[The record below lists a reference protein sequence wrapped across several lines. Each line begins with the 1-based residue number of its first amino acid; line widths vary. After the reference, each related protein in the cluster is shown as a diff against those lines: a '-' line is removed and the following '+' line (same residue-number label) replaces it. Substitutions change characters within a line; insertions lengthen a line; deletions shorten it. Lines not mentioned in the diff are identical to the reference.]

1 MWHTKKINDVIQN
14 LNSNSS
20 NGLSSNQV
28 SDLLSKNGKNSI
40 TKKSGKNIFKMI
52 FDQLNNILIYILII
66 AGLLSYFLGDPK
78 ESIIIFLVIIL
89 NTSIGI
95 FQESK
100 AEKSLDALKNLS
112 SPRATVKR
120 NNKIIEINSEDL
132 VKGDIVILEAGKIV
146 PADLRLI
153 ESVDLKIDESTLTG
167 ESIPINKNSSE
178 IYEDLNLPL
187 GDRKNIAFMSTLVI
201 YGRGIGIVVETG
213 MNTEIGKIAS
223 LLDDN
228 INEMTPLQKKLNNL
242 GKNLG
247 IVTIIISIII
257 MIMGLLQGNNLLKIF
272 LVSIS
277 LAVAAI
283 PEGLPTIVTIVLSI
297 GVQKMIK
304 KNAIVRKLSSVET
317 LGSVNIICS
326 DKTGTLTMNK
336 MTVMKFFSNN
346 NLSNACDFNINNK
359 ANELIFKNIS
369 LCNDAAYSKNSE
381 TGDPTEIALLKFA
394 SIQNEKTNYKRL
406 MEIPFDSNRKLMT
419 TVNNIND
426 KFYSFTKGA
435 IDNLLPL
442 CTKILINNEI
452 FDLTDKI
459 KNQILNASEEMA
471 NDSLRVL
478 SFAYK
483 ELIHLRKEGCEN
495 NLIFLGMVGMIDPP
509 REEVKISIDKSKK
522 SGIRTIMIT
531 GDHKNTAFTIAKDL
545 KIAENINQVMLG
557 NEIDKLTETEFINK
571 IKNINVFARVSPEHK
586 VKIIRAL
593 KSTGNIVAMTGDGVN
608 DAPSLKSADV
618 GISMGITG
626 TDVAKN
632 ASDIILIDDNFS
644 TIVTSIEEG
653 RNIYNNIKKSILF
666 LLTCNLGE
674 IFTIFLSMMFM
685 LPIPLNPSHLLW
697 INLITDS
704 LPALSLGLDTHDKDV
719 MKQKPKKINEK
730 ILSKSNIF
738 KLCLGGFL
746 IGIISLTAFLIGY
759 KNQGLIYGQT
769 MSFIVLSFSQLFLSL
784 SIRSEDKLILKI
796 GLFSNMNL
804 IYSIVI
810 GILIQSILISVPF
823 LNKFFN
829 IENLSR
835 KDWIISILISLIPL
849 IINEIIK
856 LFKTKNKENS

>member
-20 NGLSSNQV
+20 TGLSNNQV
-28 SDLLSKNGKNSI
+28 SNLISINGKNSI

-95 FQESK
+95 LQESK

-112 SPRATVKR
+112 SPKATVKR

-167 ESIPINKNSSE
+167 ESIPINKNSNE

-187 GDRKNIAFMSTLVI
+187 GDRKNIALMSTLVI

-247 IVTIIISIII
+247 VVTIIISIII

-346 NLSNACDFNINNK
+346 NTSNACDFNINNK

-369 LCNDAAYSKNSE
+369 LCNDATYSKNSE

-394 SIQNEKTNYKRL
+394 SIQNEKIDYKRL
-406 MEIPFDSNRKLMT
+406 MEIPFDSDRKLMT

-483 ELIHLRKEGCEN
+483 ELIHLRKEECEN

-545 KIAENINQVMLG
+545 KIAENIDQVMLG
-557 NEIDKLTETEFINK
+557 NEIDKLTEHEFVNK

-746 IGIISLTAFLIGY
+746 IGIISLIAFLIGY
-759 KNQGLIYGQT
+759 KNYGLVYGQT

-810 GILIQSILISVPF
+810 GIFIQSILISVPLF
-823 LNKFFN
+823 NKFFN
-829 IENLSR
+829 IKNLSI

-856 LFKTKNKENS
+856 LFKSKK

>member
-20 NGLSSNQV
+20 TGLSNNKV
-28 SDLLSKNGKNSI
+28 SDLISTNGKNSI
-40 TKKSGKNIFKMI
+40 TKKSRKNIFKMI
-52 FDQLNNILIYILII
+52 FDQINNILIYILII

-100 AEKSLDALKNLS
+100 AEKSLEALKNLS
-112 SPRATVKR
+112 SPKATVKR

-153 ESVDLKIDESTLTG
+153 ESIDLKIDESTLTG
-167 ESIPINKNSSE
+167 ESIPINKNSNE

-228 INEMTPLQKKLNNL
+228 ISEMTPLQKKLNNL

-247 IVTIIISIII
+247 VVTIIISIII

-277 LAVAAI
+277 LSVAAI

-336 MTVMKFFSNN
+336 MTVMKLFSNN
-346 NLSNACDFNINNK
+346 NLYNACDFNINNK
-359 ANELIFKNIS
+359 TNELIFKNIS
-369 LCNDAAYSKNSE
+369 LCNDATYSKNSE

-442 CTKILINNEI
+442 CTKILINDEI

-483 ELIHLRKEGCEN
+483 ELIHLRKEECEN

-545 KIAENINQVMLG
+545 KIAENIDQVMLG
-557 NEIDKLTETEFINK
+557 NEIDKLTEAEFINK

-730 ILSKSNIF
+730 ILSNSNIL

-759 KNQGLIYGQT
+759 KNQGLVYGQT
-769 MSFIVLSFSQLFLSL
+769 MAFIVLSFSQLFLSL

-804 IYSIVI
+804 IYSIII
-810 GILIQSILISVPF
+810 GILIQSMLISLPF
-823 LNKFFN
+823 FNKFFN
-829 IENLSR
+829 IKNLSI
-835 KDWIISILISLIPL
+835 KHWIISILISLIPL

-856 LFKTKNKENS
+856 LFKTKK